1 MEVDFRLIEFEFDL
15 FDWDDK
21 LFLSWRN
28 ATIIVFDI
36 VKLLI
41 SDFRKYFFV
50 DIRVHV
56 DQLLANDFIYAR

>member
-56 DQLLANDFIYAR
+56 DQLLANDFIYSR

>member
-56 DQLLANDFIYAR
+56 DQLLANDFIDAR